1 MEMRNC
7 RVCGIERESL
17 EHVVKE
23 CEKTKDEMTLEEFLR
38 DDGKGKEMMER
49 ISRARREGM
58 VEKVEAEE

>member
-49 ISRARREGM
+49 ISRARREEM